1 MTDKATL
8 TKELATRI
16 NKLLD
21 IPLINEQ
28 NEQAFFEFVLS
39 FLLNVF
45 LEELDK
51 QLIQ

>member
-45 LEELDK
+45 LDELDK